1 MQTDAAERQAMTYR
15 AIYLRAG
22 RIVGVTFGARTV
34 QDAVEFAALWER
46 MARVQVLTIKAIRP
60 VLRLV

>member
-1 MQTDAAERQAMTYR
+1 MTYR

-34 QDAVEFAALWER
+34 QDAVAFAELWER
-46 MARVQVLTIKAIRP
+46 MARVEVLTIKAIRP

>member
-1 MQTDAAERQAMTYR
+1 MTYR
-15 AIYLRAG
+15 AIYLRDN

-34 QDAVEFAALWER
+34 QDAVKFAALWER
-46 MARVQVLTIKAIRP
+46 MAKVEVLTIRAIRP